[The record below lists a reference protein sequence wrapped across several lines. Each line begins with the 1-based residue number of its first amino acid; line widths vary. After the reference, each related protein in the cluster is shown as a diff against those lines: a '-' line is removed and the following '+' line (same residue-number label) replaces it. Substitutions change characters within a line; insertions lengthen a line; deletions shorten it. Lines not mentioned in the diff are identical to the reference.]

1 MHMSKRGPENLGE
14 EKIST
19 LLARYALPAI
29 VAMASSS
36 IYNIIDSVF
45 LGHGVGAVA
54 LSALAVAMPLMNI
67 SSALGSM
74 VGIGSAALVSIR
86 IGQGRRQD
94 AFRIL
99 GNAVLLSFVLG
110 LSLSVVALLFLDDIL
125 VLFGAS
131 ATTLPYARDF
141 MRIILAGNV
150 VTHLY
155 LSLNEVLRASG
166 YPTRSMTVMLT
177 AVLLNCMLNPLF
189 IFGLGWG
196 VAGSACA
203 TVIAQSAALC
213 MEIRHYGSPDSYL
226 HFRRGIFSFD
236 RRIVGGIIAIGLA
249 PFLLHLCASAVVIFI
264 NRALLRYGGDIYVGA
279 YGVVN
284 RVALLFIMIVS
295 GLNQGMQ
302 PIVGYNY
309 GAERYGRVRK
319 AFGLTALTAVCV
331 MSVALLISQL
341 LPRQV
346 AGLFVSDG
354 DASAAQLVDI
364 AAHGMR
370 IVMIVFPAVGFQ
382 IVSSNFF
389 QYIDKAPKAIFLSLT
404 RQMIFLIPLLIV
416 LPQYYGTSGVWYSMP
431 IADGIA
437 SLLAGVLI
445 FRQMRKLKK
454 MEGKG
459 SIR

>member
-1 MHMSKRGPENLGE
+1 MSKHSPDSLGK

-19 LLARYALPAI
+19 LLVRYAVPAI

-45 LGHGVGAVA
+45 LGRGVGAVA

-86 IGQGRRQD
+86 MGEGRRQD
-94 AFRIL
+94 AFSIL
-99 GNAVLLSFVLG
+99 GNAVLLGLTLG
-110 LSLSVVALLFLDDIL
+110 LGMSAVALLFLDDIL
-125 VLFGAS
+125 ILFGAS
-131 ATTLPYARDF
+131 AETLPYARDF
-141 MRIILAGNV
+141 MRIILCGNV

-155 LSLNEVLRASG
+155 LTLNEVLRASG
-166 YPTRSMTVMLT
+166 YPMRSMAVMLT
-177 AVLLNCMLNPLF
+177 AVSLNCLLNPLF

-203 TVIAQSAALC
+203 TVIAQCTALC
-213 MEIRHYGSPDSYL
+213 IEVRYYSRPDSYL
-226 HFRRGIFSFD
+226 HFKSGIFRFD

-249 PFLLHLCASAVVIFI
+249 PFLLHLCSSAVVIFI
-264 NRALLRYGGDIYVGA
+264 NRALLLYGGDIYVGA
-279 YGVVN
+279 YGVIN

-309 GAERYGRVRK
+309 GAGMYRRVRK
-319 AFGLTALTAVCV
+319 AFALTALTAVCV
-331 MSVALLISQL
+331 MCVALFISQVF
-341 LPRQV
+341 PRQV
-346 AGLFVSDG
+346 SGLFVSAADEH
-354 DASAAQLVDI
+354 AAQLVDI
-364 AAHGMR
+364 ASHGMR
-370 IVMIVFPAVGFQ
+370 IVMIVFPIVGFQ

-404 RQMIFLIPLLIV
+404 RQMIFLIPLLVI
-416 LPQYYGTSGVWYSMP
+416 LPRYYGTSGVWYSMP
-431 IADGIA
+431 VADGIA
-437 SLLAGVLI
+437 SLLAAVLI
-445 FRQMRKLKK
+445 AVQMRKLRQ
-454 MEGKG
+454 MEK
-459 SIR
+459 

>member
-1 MHMSKRGPENLGE
+1 MSKHGPDSLGV
-14 EKIST
+14 EKISS
-19 LLARYALPAI
+19 LLARYAFPAI

-45 LGHGVGAVA
+45 LGRGVGAIA

-86 IGQGRRQD
+86 MGEGHRQD

-99 GNAVLLSFVLG
+99 GNVVLLSLTLG
-110 LSLSVVALLFLDDIL
+110 AGMSAVALLFLDDVL

-131 ATTLPYARDF
+131 DATLPYARDF

-166 YPTRSMTVMLT
+166 YPMRSMAVMLT
-177 AVLLNCMLNPLF
+177 AVALNCVLNPLF

-203 TVIAQSAALC
+203 TVIAQCSALC
-213 MEIRHYGSPDSYL
+213 IEIRHYSSPDSYL
-226 HFRRGIFSFD
+226 HFKRGIFRFD
-236 RRIVGGIIAIGLA
+236 RRIIGGILAIGLA
-249 PFLLHLCASAVVIFI
+249 PFLLHLCSSAVVIFI
-264 NRALLRYGGDIYVGA
+264 NKALLRYGGDIYVGA
-279 YGVVN
+279 YGVIN

-309 GAERYGRVRK
+309 GAGRYERVRK
-319 AFGLTALTAVCV
+319 AFALTALTAVCV
-331 MSVALLISQL
+331 MSVALLVSQVF
-341 LPRQV
+341 PRQV
-346 AGLFVSDG
+346 AGLFVSG
-354 DASAAQLVDI
+354 DDEHAARLVDI
-364 AAHGMR
+364 ASHGMR
-370 IVMIVFPAVGFQ
+370 IVMVIFPIVGFQ

-404 RQMIFLIPLLIV
+404 RQMIFLIPLLVI
-416 LPQYYGTSGVWYSMP
+416 LPRYYGTSGVWYSMP

-437 SLLAGVLI
+437 SLFAAVLI
-445 FRQMRKLKK
+445 VRQMRSLRKK
-454 MEGKG
+454 E
-459 SIR
+459 RQ